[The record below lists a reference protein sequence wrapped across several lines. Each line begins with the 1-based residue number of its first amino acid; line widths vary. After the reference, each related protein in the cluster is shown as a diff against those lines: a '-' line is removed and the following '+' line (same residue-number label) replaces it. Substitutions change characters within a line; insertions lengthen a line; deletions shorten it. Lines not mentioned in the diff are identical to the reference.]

1 MRIDSR
7 DLQGLPV
14 MTKSG
19 ERLGKVLSF
28 EVDIETHT
36 ITSYAVGPRNWSA
49 SFAVGR
55 STAQYFITPAQVLSI
70 TAEVMIVQDG
80 LVAER
85 AEEHRASAAALP
97 TISPIAS
104 RSEE

>member
-14 MTKSG
+14 VTQSG
-19 ERLGKVLSF
+19 QRLGKVLSF
-28 EVDIETHT
+28 EVDIESHA
-36 ITSYAVGPRNWSA
+36 IMSYAVGPRNWSA

-55 STAQYFITPAQVLSI
+55 SAAQYLIAPAQVLSI
-70 TAEVMIVQDG
+70 TSEVMTVQDG
-80 LVAER
+80 LIAER
-85 AEEHRASAAALP
+85 AEETRAAAPALP